1 MPRLSALSSRSL
13 TGIGIA
19 PKVEWILSAATYTSK
34 SFSVASQ
41 DTSPAGISFKKDG
54 TVMYIAGRANS
65 SVRQYTLSTPWDV
78 STASFA
84 NKSLS
89 VSAQTDVNSVDF
101 RDDGTT
107 MYVAGWNNSRVYQY
121 TLSTAWDVST
131 GTYSGVSFNYNTGGA
146 VGTAAYGLRFSSTGS
161 NFYITGN
168 NDTIFQFNLSA
179 PWDLS
184 TASDPSIS
192 KFVGAKI
199 FANPSGIDFKYDGT
213 IMFVQDTSPSGNRQV
228 TAWTMSTPWN
238 LSTATESTTNIFG
251 VGNQDPNP
259 YDFYMRYD
267 GLGFYV
273 VGPNNDTVY
282 QYSMGSFR
290 QPAYTYIS
298 VVPQVGVLPANT
310 LVSFYG
316 NTGQSTTVTNSRLS
330 LITTA
335 QAKFGT
341 RSLQKTPSNDFTLGR
356 ANAVNVPL
364 SQTIGGPLTLE
375 AWVRLGAGPDGQ
387 NFEMGPN
394 LYLHGP
400 AVDMAT
406 VFPTNYAS
414 LGCYGTNTNGFS
426 AQATVS
432 RVPPNGTSSSGNDQG
447 NGGIPLNTWTHIA
460 LSYSDNTN
468 FAIWIDG
475 TRRLRTTWSGGYGL
489 SQVMTQL
496 TINANGNVGPHYIDE
511 IRVSNVDRYGVNNT
525 TITVPTA
532 AFVSDANTVAL
543 ISF

>member
-101 RDDGTT
+101 KGDGTT

-168 NDTIFQFNLSA
+168 NDTIFQFNLSTA
-179 PWDLS
+179 WDLS
-184 TASDPSIS
+184 TASDPNIS

-228 TAWTMSTPWN
+228 TAWTMSTPWD

-290 QPAYTYIS
+290 QPAYTYVS
-298 VVPQVGVLPANT
+298 VVPEPLPT
-310 LVSFYG
+310 VTSFYG
-316 NTGQSTTVTNSRLS
+316 NAGLSTTVSSSRLTLS
-330 LITTA
+330 TA
-335 QAKFGT
+335 QARFGT
-341 RSLQKTPSNDFTLGR
+341 KSLLGSTAAGFGGR
-356 ANAVNVPL
+356 ANSVNIVLPSSL
-364 SQTIGGPLTLE
+364 IPPLTIE
-375 AWVRLGAGPDGQ
+375 AWVYLTVGYVAP
-387 NFEMGPN
+387 NFEQSPPI
-394 LYLHGP
+394 YLHSPTVDIASTNATNSIRLYGVGP
-400 AVDMAT
+400 GLQISYTDQIV
-406 VFPTNYAS
+406 
-414 LGCYGTNTNGFS
+414 
-426 AQATVS
+426 QAGS
-432 RVPPNGTSSSGNDQG
+432 IIGGGNDS
-447 NGGIPLNTWTHIA
+447 NATSIPLNTWTHMALAIA
-460 LSYSDNTN
+460 ANGITK
-468 FAIWIDG
+468 AVWING
-475 TRRLRTTWSGGYGL
+475 TRREGTNLN
-489 SQVMTQL
+489 TQL
-496 TINANGNVGPHYIDE
+496 TASMTALTLNAFGSGRVGPQYIDE
-511 IRVSNVDRYGVNNT
+511 VRVSNVDRYGVTNT

-532 AFVSDANTVAL
+532 AFTSDANTVAL
-543 ISF
+543 VKF